1 MNFVC
6 APKKHNGFNYCDF
19 REKKYDSDLQSQN
32 ISQSACV
39 LYG

>member
-19 REKKYDSDLQSQN
+19 REKNMTVTYKVK
-32 ISQSACV
+32 I
-39 LYG
+39 